1 MGGGRVGEESGGG
14 EWERRV
20 GEDGGREGQT
30 DRQTDR
36 QMNKPRQ
43 EERRTYRE
51 MHRER
56 GWKRNDQRD
65 FSFRDRVAD
74 RPTTFT
80 LLLLLHT
87 FNMSR
92 MGL

>member
-1 MGGGRVGEESGGG
+1 MGEWGRRVGEESGRGG
-14 EWERRV
+14 E
-20 GEDGGREGQT
+20 REG
-30 DRQTDR
+30 RTDR

-43 EERRTYRE
+43 EERLTYRE

-65 FSFRDRVAD
+65 FSYQDRVAD